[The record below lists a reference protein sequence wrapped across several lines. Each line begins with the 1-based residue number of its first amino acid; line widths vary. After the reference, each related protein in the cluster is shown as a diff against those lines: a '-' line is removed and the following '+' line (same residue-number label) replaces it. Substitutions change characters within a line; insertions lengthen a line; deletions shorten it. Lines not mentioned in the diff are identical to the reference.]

1 MIRNFEELQNSWES
15 SKKEITSSDDS
26 LNNLYASIKKKE
38 KENFFFYYGT
48 ISILTITLI
57 VISLFFYYVAP
68 VKELL
73 SKIGASLMIIGL
85 LFRILVEVISI
96 YKAKQINSLDK
107 TLQQTENSIVFHQFR
122 KTIHQVVAPVIIV
135 LYTLGFYMITPEFS
149 RYISFWNLVFI
160 DVSYIIMGSILF
172 VLIRRGVKKE
182 MKIIEEIIAL
192 KNEIIQ

>member
-160 DVSYIIMGSILF
+160 DVSYVIMGSILF